1 MIPKIIWQTHS
12 FLLEDLPLFAK
23 GPMLSWIE
31 QNKDYTHNYV
41 NHFERE
47 SFIYNI
53 FGEDWLNFYKQCQ
66 SQVFQ
71 ADMWRVLCLYEHGG
85 IYADMDTICLSGID
99 SFLDLN
105 KDFIC
110 EAGFPKTHGWINTS
124 IFASEPKGK
133 FITKLKDL
141 LYKRCKEKDGEPIT
155 VEDCGPLAFSE
166 AMDKYMDDG
175 CDMSDISLCEFNYP
189 VNNKESVLQIFGS
202 TTWNDVKWGFD
213 FSYLNEI
220 YSSIIKDSKTDI
232 KIYTKTGHGGWNV

>member
-12 FLLEDLPLFAK
+12 FLLEDLPFFAK

-47 SFIYNI
+47 SFIYNT
-53 FGEDWLNFYKQCQ
+53 FGEDWLNLYKQCQ

-71 ADMWRVLCLYEHGG
+71 ADMWRVLCLYEYGG
-85 IYADMDTICLSGID
+85 IYADIDTICLVNIE
-99 SFLDLN
+99 SFLDLS

-110 EAGFPKTHGWINTS
+110 EAGFPKTYGWINTS
-124 IFASEPKGK
+124 IFASKAKGR
-133 FITKLKDL
+133 FITDLKNL
-141 LYKRCKEKDGEPIT
+141 IYERCKAKNGEPIT

-166 AMDKYMDDG
+166 VMDGYINGPLDI
-175 CDMSDISLCEFNYP
+175 SDIQLCDYNFP
-189 VNNKESVLQIFGS
+189 VEHKESVLQILGS
-202 TTWNDVKWGFD
+202 ATWNDIKDGFN

-220 YSSIIKDSKTDI
+220 YNCFIKDSKTDI
-232 KIYTKTGHGGWNV
+232 KIYTKASHGGWIF

>member
-1 MIPKIIWQTHS
+1 
-12 FLLEDLPLFAK
+12 
-23 GPMLSWIE
+23 
-31 QNKDYTHNYV
+31 
-41 NHFERE
+41 
-47 SFIYNI
+47 
-53 FGEDWLNFYKQCQ
+53 
-66 SQVFQ
+66 
-71 ADMWRVLCLYEHGG
+71 
-85 IYADMDTICLSGID
+85 
-99 SFLDLN
+99 
-105 KDFIC
+105 
-110 EAGFPKTHGWINTS
+110 
-124 IFASEPKGK
+124 
-133 FITKLKDL
+133 